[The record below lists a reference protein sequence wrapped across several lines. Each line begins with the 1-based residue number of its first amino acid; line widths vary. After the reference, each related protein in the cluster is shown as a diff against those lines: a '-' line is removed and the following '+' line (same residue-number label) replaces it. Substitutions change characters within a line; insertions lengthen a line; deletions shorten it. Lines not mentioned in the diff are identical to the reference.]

1 MKIINVEITNIKP
14 DNFISRMKKE
24 LEMKWLF
31 MGSDIIIKMTR
42 NTVIYL
48 YDFLQNLKCPK

>member
-42 NTVIYL
+42 NTVIHL